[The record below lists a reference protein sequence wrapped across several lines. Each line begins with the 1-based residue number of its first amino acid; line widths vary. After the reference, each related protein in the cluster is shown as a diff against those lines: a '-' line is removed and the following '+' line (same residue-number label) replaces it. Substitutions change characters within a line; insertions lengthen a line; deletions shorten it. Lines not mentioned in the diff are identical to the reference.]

1 MTIDKTEH
9 CYFCGKSFDPD
20 RLDPEQLLEKLKQ
33 RSTTVARAGFIGNKA
48 ICKGCVDDIKLLI
61 RGETREEWDF
71 LR

>member
-1 MTIDKTEH
+1 MTVDETEH
-9 CYFCGKSFDPD
+9 CYFCGKSFEPD
-20 RLDPEQLLEKLKQ
+20 GIDLLEKLKKG
-33 RSTTVARAGFIGNKA
+33 STTVARAGFIGNKA